1 MLQTLQEKCF
11 MQITIDLPQDLEQE
25 LIRQSNRL
33 NIPLETLILQSLR
46 QLNQGISSPVS
57 GWSELIQSYE
67 GVPDF
72 SAFES
77 YRNEL
82 LPSREPDDRGPCRS

>member
-1 MLQTLQEKCF
+1 
-11 MQITIDLPQDLEQE
+11 MQITIDLPQDLEQD
-25 LIRQSNRL
+25 LVRQSKQL

-46 QLNQGISSPVS
+46 QLSQSSPSLVS
-57 GWSELIQSYE
+57 DWSDLIQNYE

-72 SAFES
+72 PAFES

-82 LPSREPDDRGPCRS
+82 LPPREPELF